1 MMKMTIHEEVVEAVI
16 LKKTP
21 YKENDMILHIYSHE
35 YGKMSV
41 MARGIR
47 KMTSKNARG
56 CQEMM
61 LSELTIALKKGMSTL
76 IKATPL
82 DYFRHIE
89 ENLES
94 EIVGQYILEYFYRY
108 VEDNQPLEKEYRML
122 YEALHAL
129 DLGYPPLLVYLL
141 FNVFILEHNG
151 VSLDVDGC
159 VLCGS
164 PQVVSISLEDGGF
177 LCSKHIGHHQSY
189 SQDILKAFRHIH
201 KIPIT
206 AIDHLHISSSAIQ
219 VLVLLIESLIEEYT
233 GIQLKTSRFIHQIV

>member
-141 FNVFILEHNG
+141 F
-151 VSLDVDGC
+151 
-159 VLCGS
+159 
-164 PQVVSISLEDGGF
+164 
-177 LCSKHIGHHQSY
+177 QSN
-189 SQDILKAFRHIH
+189 
-201 KIPIT
+201 
-206 AIDHLHISSSAIQ
+206 
-219 VLVLLIESLIEEYT
+219 LL
-233 GIQLKTSRFIHQIV
+233 

>member
-177 LCSKHIGHHQSY
+177 LCSKHIGHHQPY

-206 AIDHLHISSSAIQ
+206 AIDYLHISSSAIQ
-219 VLVLLIESLIEEYT
+219 VLVPLMESLIEEYT

>member
-177 LCSKHIGHHQSY
+177 LCSKHIGHHQPY

-219 VLVLLIESLIEEYT
+219 ALVPLMESLIEEYT

>member
-1 MMKMTIHEEVVEAVI
+1 
-16 LKKTP
+16 
-21 YKENDMILHIYSHE
+21 
-35 YGKMSV
+35 
-41 MARGIR
+41 
-47 KMTSKNARG
+47 
-56 CQEMM
+56 MM
-61 LSELTIALKKGMSTL
+61 LSELTIALKKGISTL

-177 LCSKHIGHHQSY
+177 LCSKHIGHHQPY

-219 VLVLLIESLIEEYT
+219 VLVPLMESLIEEYT

>member
-21 YKENDMILHIYSHE
+21 YKENDMILHVYTRE
-35 YGKMSV
+35 YGKISV

-61 LSELTIALKKGMSTL
+61 LSELTIHLKKGLSTL
-76 IKATPL
+76 MKAIPVN
-82 DYFRHIE
+82 YFRHIE

-108 VEDNQPLEKEYRML
+108 VEDNQPLEKEYEML
-122 YEALHAL
+122 YETLHAL
-129 DLGYPPLLVYLL
+129 DVGYMPLLVYLL
-141 FNVFILEHNG
+141 FNVFILDHNG
-151 VSLDVDGC
+151 VSLDVEGC
-159 VLCGS
+159 VFCGS
-164 PQVVSISLEDGGF
+164 TQVVSISLEDGGF
-177 LCSKHIGHHQSY
+177 VCHKHIGSHPPY
-189 SQDILKAFRHIH
+189 SQEVLKAFRHIH
-201 KIPIT
+201 KIPIQ
-206 AIDHLHISSSAIQ
+206 AIDHLHVSSSVISI
-219 VLVLLIESLIEEYT
+219 LVPLMETLIEEYT

>member
-219 VLVLLIESLIEEYT
+219 VLVLLMESLIEEYT

>member
-108 VEDNQPLEKEYRML
+108 VEYRML

-177 LCSKHIGHHQSY
+177 LCSKHIGHHQPY

-219 VLVLLIESLIEEYT
+219 VLVPLMESLIEEYT

>member
-1 MMKMTIHEEVVEAVI
+1 
-16 LKKTP
+16 
-21 YKENDMILHIYSHE
+21 
-35 YGKMSV
+35 
-41 MARGIR
+41 
-47 KMTSKNARG
+47 MTSKNARG

-177 LCSKHIGHHQSY
+177 LCSKHIGHHQPY

-219 VLVLLIESLIEEYT
+219 VLVPLMESLIEEYT